1 MAGLPWFKFY
11 ADMPTHP
18 KSRTLGCLLN
28 MRDAWAKIVLLWCYT
43 AEHSPD
49 GRFAG
54 ACPAKVIEGI
64 VGWRGAPGRFIEA
77 ALTAGYLERDGEALV
92 LHGWRDEQEAH
103 FAKMLRD
110 RAKPRGNRKRP
121 PRDMSG
127 TDAGPARNPRGESRE
142 LRVER
147 RDIEDPSSV
156 AQEPAPDAPGQK
168 PTSTHDDEPTKSRP
182 GAPASENARASDGS
196 AAPALVLDGGE
207 QPVKRAARRKPN
219 AKPERTEEDQRRL
232 ECYRAWRERALLVI
246 GLPADTPNGKEAA
259 SYATAYRRWKGP
271 ERLTQALDSW
281 DALPATKRPSNL
293 LAALSDAFVQG
304 GIREPVGPAADRTQH
319 RDNSQETREEHAA
332 SEQRKMDEYLAA
344 RRVRRAELQALRDA
358 HTQRMAAKPAQREPA

>member
-1 MAGLPWFKFY
+1 
-11 ADMPTHP
+11 
-18 KSRTLGCLLN
+18 
-28 MRDAWAKIVLLWCYT
+28 MRDRKKDPQAI
-43 AEHSPD
+43 
-49 GRFAG
+49 
-54 ACPAKVIEGI
+54 
-64 VGWRGAPGRFIEA
+64 
-77 ALTAGYLERDGEALV
+77 LTD
-92 LHGWRDEQEAH
+92 
-103 FAKMLRD
+103 
-110 RAKPRGNRKRP
+110 
-121 PRDMSG
+121 S
-127 TDAGPARNPRGESRE
+127 ARNPQGIPTESSRNPRCTDVTDGRTDE
-142 LRVER
+142 TK
-147 RDIEDPSSV
+147 DPSSV